1 MADGSQLRRRVRMA
15 TADEPVD
22 TDAIA
27 NQTASELRQ
36 QIEASPIPSRLERVV
51 QEDRPLAS
59 RAISAETPL
68 VPEPDDSPSAREVSF
83 RLAEPTGRG
92 AVRSALRTP
101 GIAADLRPASPFG
114 EDETGIAPEPAM
126 TAKPEAADLDILEPE
141 QPDEPDRSPAGPDRD
156 ATAQNEATDELADLH
171 KAQRRDRRMAIAGGV
186 LRGVQALG
194 AILGR
199 VTGAP
204 GLAGLGGMAGV
215 ASGVI
220 PQGRATEQFVQEHA
234 LRREQGQDQARA
246 EQTAYDRARN
256 EAADALADRRV
267 KAYEDAVAA
276 SAANTQIRES
286 REDRAARTAAEK
298 ADEERRVAEADRGGA
313 LQQLANAMS
322 RHAAATGTEIEG
334 DAFAAARARVG
345 DAPASA
351 IRELADQYD
360 AYTRDAERTNPRRSG
375 GGGGGGGASAQ
386 NIATMRQQLIA
397 AGGNEANVNALPPKD
412 VRRMFASLEQDR
424 IQRASRNG
432 QTADGQPQVDQR
444 QYAQY
449 EAQRRPLYVREAS
462 LLRLR
467 GTLMQLRQT
476 NPAAFM
482 AALTDSRAF
491 NNASSEAAVVRSQVN
506 RAVAAYLNKISGAG
520 VSEGEFERTMRNTGA
535 HNVINPQVLFS
546 FINDELANTRDNR
559 DSLATRGGGA
569 FEREF
574 ARQLAASRSARQP
587 SGGGQ

>member
-1 MADGSQLRRRVRMA
+1 MA

-68 VPEPDDSPSAREVSF
+68 VDEPDDSPSARDVSF
-83 RLAEPTGRG
+83 HLAAPTGRG

-101 GIAADLRPASPFG
+101 GLSADLRPRTPFG

-141 QPDEPDRSPAGPDRD
+141 QPDRSPAGPDRD
-156 ATAQNEATDELADLH
+156 ATAQGESTDELQELH
-171 KAQRRDRRMAIAGGV
+171 KAQRHDRRARIGAGV
-186 LRGVQALG
+186 LRGVQALASMIGG
-194 AILGR
+194 AANI
-199 VTGAP
+199 P
-204 GLAGLGGMAGV
+204 GLSALGGLSGV

-220 PQGRATEQFVQEHA
+220 PQGAGVADFEQRHG
-234 LRREQGQDQARA
+234 LRREQGQDAARA
-246 EQTAYDRARN
+246 EQAAYDRARN
-256 EAADALADRRV
+256 EAADALAGRRV

-286 REDRAARTAAEK
+286 REDRASRAAADK
-298 ADEERRVAEADRGGA
+298 AEEERRVAEADRGGA

-322 RHAAATGTEIEG
+322 RHAVATGTELDG

-360 AYTRDAERTNPRRSG
+360 AYTRDAERARPRGRPG
-375 GGGGGGGASAQ
+375 GGGGGVSPASAE
-386 NIATMRQQLIA
+386 TMRQQLVA
-397 AGGNEANVNALPPKD
+397 AGASAESVATMPPKEL
-412 VRRMFASLEQDR
+412 RRMLARVEDER
-424 IQRASRNG
+424 IRRSMRNG
-432 QTADGQPQVDQR
+432 QGDDGAPQVDQR

-449 EAQRRPLYVREAS
+449 ESQRRPLYVREAS
-462 LLRLR
+462 LLRLQ
-467 GTLMQLRQT
+467 GTLNQLRQN
-476 NPAAFM
+476 NPATFA

-491 NNASSEAAVVRSQVN
+491 NNASSEAAVVRSQIN

-546 FINDELANTRDNR
+546 FIGDELSNTRDSR

-574 ARQLAASRSARQP
+574 ARQLAAQRAARQP
-587 SGGGQ
+587 QGGRQ

>member
-27 NQTASELRQ
+27 NQAASELRQ
-36 QIEASPIPSRLERVV
+36 QIEASPIGERLDRVV

-68 VPEPDDSPSAREVSF
+68 VEEPDDSPSAREVSF

-92 AVRSALRTP
+92 AVRSAPRTP
-101 GIAADLRPASPFG
+101 GLSADLRPSTPFG
-114 EDETGIAPEPAM
+114 DDETGIAPEPEVS
-126 TAKPEAADLDILEPE
+126 AKPEMADLDIIEPD
-141 QPDEPDRSPAGPDRD
+141 QPDRSPAGPDRD
-156 ATAQNEATDELADLH
+156 ATAQGNATDELQELH
-171 KAQRRDRRMAIAGGV
+171 KAQRHDRRARIGAGV
-186 LRGVQALG
+186 LRGVQALTSLIGG
-194 AILGR
+194 AANI
-199 VTGAP
+199 P
-204 GLAGLGGMAGV
+204 GLSALGGLANV
-215 ASGVI
+215 TAGVI
-220 PQGRATEQFVQEHA
+220 PQGAGVADFEQRHA
-234 LRREQGQDQARA
+234 LRREQSQDAARSEQA
-246 EQTAYDRARN
+246 AYDRARN
-256 EAADALADRRV
+256 EAADALAGRRV

-298 ADEERRVAEADRGGA
+298 SEEERRVAEADRGGA

-322 RHAAATGTEIEG
+322 RHAAATGTELDG

-360 AYTRDAERTNPRRSG
+360 AYTRDAERTRPRG
-375 GGGGGGGASAQ
+375 HGGGGGGASAQ

-397 AGGNEANVNALPPKD
+397 AGGNEVNVNALPPKD

-424 IQRASRNG
+424 IQRAARNG

-462 LLRLR
+462 LLRLQ
-467 GTLMQLRQT
+467 GTLNQLRQS
-476 NPAAFM
+476 NPAVFA

-491 NNASSEAAVVRSQVN
+491 NNASSEAAVVRSQIN

-546 FINDELANTRDNR
+546 FIGDELANTRDSR
-559 DSLATRGGGA
+559 DSLATRGNGA

-574 ARQLAASRSARQP
+574 ARQLAAQRAARHPQ
-587 SGGGQ
+587 GGRQ